1 VSLKSLHF
9 LFTQPRTI
17 QGRQAALSLNT
28 PLTITVTNM
37 ITGQYY
43 DGKYFLVNIGNV
55 TGGKFSVNL
64 LLDISAKQPLPVEI
78 THVENVGG

>member
-1 VSLKSLHF
+1 
-9 LFTQPRTI
+9 
-17 QGRQAALSLNT
+17 
-28 PLTITVTNM
+28 M
-37 ITGQYY
+37 ITGQHY

-64 LLDISAKQPLPVEI
+64 LLDISAKKPLPVEI